1 VEDPAAADPAPIP
14 ISCQEWVK
22 GALAIESRERRFR
35 RDLDVRSRLAD
46 LAAAALE
53 HAEKR
58 EQSGTTLRSTVEL
71 LAGVIRTCD
80 RATGDHSDE
89 VVALALAVGRRMG
102 LRRGALLELEFAAQ
116 LHDLGKIG
124 IPDAILHKPAP
135 LDDDE
140 WRLMRT
146 HPVLGAELLRQVPGL
161 VTVAEVV
168 RSAHERWDGLGYPD
182 GLRGREIPL
191 ASRIIFACDAFEA
204 MTTDR
209 PYKAARKRAD
219 AIRELHDH
227 AGTQFDPAVVAAL
240 LGELEPLRDRPQ
252 GRHPGLPR
260 ALARGRP

>member
-1 VEDPAAADPAPIP
+1 V
-14 ISCQEWVK
+14 
-22 GALAIESRERRFR
+22 
-35 RDLDVRSRLAD
+35 
-46 LAAAALE
+46 AAAALQ
-53 HAEKR
+53 HAETR
-58 EQSGTTLRSTVEL
+58 GQSGTRLRSSVEL

-80 RATGDHSDE
+80 RATGEHSDE

-124 IPDAILHKPAP
+124 IPDAILHKPGA
-135 LDDDE
+135 LDEDE

-161 VTVAEVV
+161 DTVAEIV

-182 GLRGREIPL
+182 GLRAREIPL

-209 PYKAARKRAD
+209 PYKPARRRDD
-219 AIRELHDH
+219 AIRELEDH
-227 AGTQFDPAVVAAL
+227 AGTQFDPAVVGAL
-240 LGELEPLRDRPQ
+240 LAELDPLRQRPQ
-252 GRHPGLPR
+252 GRQP
-260 ALARGRP
+260 ALR